1 MPGDRAANYLLNY
14 HQICYVW
21 FLVCY
26 LMPYSEFTLSRAVED
41 FQLTIVEGVR
51 FLPENKTVTPSTLL
65 QDTLKETLPWAIAVS
80 SEKARS
86 EGIIN
91 PVLLEVKRQL
101 KGQVS
106 VFSGEEFNVE
116 PETELTGYVDFLIS
130 RSPEQLFIKAPA
142 VVLVEA
148 KKEDLKSALGQC
160 LAEMVAAQRFNQQ
173 KQQPISTIYGTVTS
187 GTVWRF
193 LKLENLCV
201 TIDLTDYP
209 LPPVEQILGFLVW
222 MVQEG

>member
-1 MPGDRAANYLLNY
+1 
-14 HQICYVW
+14 
-21 FLVCY
+21 
-26 LMPYSEFTLSRAVED
+26 MPYSKFTLSRAVED
-41 FQLTIVEGVR
+41 FELTLIEGDR
-51 FLPENKTVTPSTLL
+51 FFPKIQPVQPTPLL
-65 QDTLKETLPWAIAVS
+65 QDILKETIPWAIAVS

-101 KGQVS
+101 KGQIS
-106 VFSGEEFNVE
+106 VFSGEEFTVQ
-116 PETELTGYVDFLIS
+116 PEVDLTGYVDFLIS

-148 KKEDLKSALGQC
+148 KKEDLKPALGQC

-173 KQQPISTIYGTVTS
+173 KQQAIATIYGTVTS

-193 LKLENLCV
+193 LKLEGQSV

-209 LPPVEQILGFLVW
+209 LPPVEQILGFLMW
-222 MVQEG
+222 MVQQG

>member
-1 MPGDRAANYLLNY
+1 
-14 HQICYVW
+14 
-21 FLVCY
+21 
-26 LMPYSEFTLSRAVED
+26 MPYSKFTLSKAVDD
-41 FQLTIVEGVR
+41 FNLTIVEGSR
-51 FLPENKTVTPSTLL
+51 FLPEIAPLIPSPLL
-65 QDTLKETLPWAIAVS
+65 RDTLRETIPWAIAVS

-101 KGQVS
+101 QGQIS

-116 PETELTGYVDFLIS
+116 PESELTGCVDFLLS

-142 VVLVEA
+142 VILVEA
-148 KKEDLKSALGQC
+148 KKEDLKPALGQC

-193 LKLENLCV
+193 LKLEEKCV
-201 TIDLTDYP
+201 SIDLTDYP

-222 MVQEG
+222 MMTENSEILG